1 MALSPHLRQPL
12 WTSFSFTAAK
22 STATP
27 GSLYEVIPKFEAG
40 NQHDIMSIGF
50 SSALIRH
57 RPKII
62 FPLKYRFRA
71 PPGYLSLN
79 IEEAARSQTTHRE
92 FLLLAS
98 AQLSWAA
105 VSQKSTLVLSSDIG
119 LSISNLLGVYC
130 RLLRM
135 M

>member
-79 IEEAARSQTTHRE
+79 IEEGRKEPDHPSRVPTFGFCPIIMGRSQPKVDISIVFRHRP
-92 FLLLAS
+92 FH
-98 AQLSWAA
+98 
-105 VSQKSTLVLSSDIG
+105 
-119 LSISNLLGVYC
+119 
-130 RLLRM
+130 
-135 M
+135 